1 MCVLLHLFGRLLLC
15 EARVTERII
24 QILSTTA
31 KHWNVSP
38 LGAFSLEYEMH
49 AEEIE
54 DLARQIAA
62 RMDPDALL
70 DAEDVAA
77 ILKCSPRYVT
87 EQYVL
92 ATGFPKAIRLTGPE
106 KRRSQPRWR
115 RSEIMAWVD
124 AHRNGATTRGGRPR
138 NRVDD

>member
-1 MCVLLHLFGRLLLC
+1 MTDQIARLL
-15 EARVTERII
+15 ATSAQYFDIAPV
-24 QILSTTA
+24 
-31 KHWNVSP
+31 
-38 LGAFSLEYEMH
+38 GAFCLEYEMH

-54 DLARQIAA
+54 SLARQIAA

-92 ATGFPKAIRLTGPE
+92 AAGFPKAIRLTGPE

-138 NRVDD
+138 NKVDA